1 MGLFT
6 TSLDQDIWG
15 YAKDDGEFMPLPER
29 EDFNVYTS
37 PTEYYFDEEAFE
49 KAMAEWHKTRP
60 LNYWW

>member
-1 MGLFT
+1 MGLFGAPT
-6 TSLDQDIWG
+6 EEEVWAYT
-15 YAKDDGEFMPLPER
+15 KDNGEYMPLPKKT
-29 EDFNVYTS
+29 DFNVYTS